1 MSDKDEQRKQ
11 GEQDE
16 TPDVEGHF
24 RSKRAEDESDDETPD
39 VEGHFKS
46 KAPAR
51 EHAKRRF

>member
-16 TPDVEGHF
+16 QADVEGHLHP
-24 RSKRAEDESDDETPD
+24 KRAEDETDDDTPD